1 MDDLGNR
8 IKHITHELKEY
19 IETKLELTL
28 LNISDE
34 LTHLLGKSVQNL
46 IGYTILVIGLVFG
59 MTALAIYLGEV
70 LGERWA
76 GYAIV
81 SSPFLIVGFLFVI
94 FKPASIARRI
104 QDQIL
109 AELLNSFNKDEDKIK
124 ELPSK
129 ETSNKSLD

>member
-34 LTHLLGKSVQNL
+34 VTYLLGKSVQNL
-46 IGYTILVIGLVFG
+46 IGYTILAIGLVFG

-70 LGERWA
+70 LDERWA

-81 SSPFLIVGFLFVI
+81 SSPFIIIGLIFVI
-94 FKPASIARRI
+94 FKPTSIARKI

-109 AELLNSFNKDEDKIK
+109 AELLNSFTNDEGNVK

-129 ETSNKSLD
+129 ETSNKSQD